1 MKTFRELL
9 EQINQIVSRQEK
21 KALDKKYNLQYIK
34 KQISAGMRHRTHAHR
49 EMSKWAEDEKQERKF
64 SGAGE

>member
-1 MKTFRELL
+1 MLFR
-9 EQINQIVSRQEK
+9 SQEK
-21 KALDKKYNLQYIK
+21 KELDKKYNLQSIK

-49 EMSKWAEDEKQERKF
+49 EMSKWAEDEKKERRF